1 MAAPTPPPSSKN
13 SSAEP
18 EFPISPQS
26 SEHSARSVETFSAP
40 TVAPEFEEPDAQ
52 LSKPVVASAE
62 TPLTSETGALIK
74 YEDKEMPDAQ
84 LLDPIDAS
92 AETLL
97 TSETGPLIKYENTEM
112 PDAPQYHGVFAKH
125 ENWTPFEATEYGAD
139 LAASALAESQ
149 EVEVKTE
156 AMSDI
161 MTEIKSEFESK
172 VVDFES
178 ADLTE
183 PAQSPVESDGK
194 TQKSK
199 QPRRKPAK
207 TPREY
212 HQRRLQDST
221 GGIRKVR
228 KIVLNVNP
236 EKLLNS
242 ITHQDQVSAYN
253 AGPSNGTS
261 PHMTVSTK
269 KDFMQQIL
277 SSCPKDSDAFQK
289 FKTELNI
296 LDEESRSFGFK
307 RMEMKN
313 GMWLLKGMKSRMLIR
328 AFILK
333 LKFDLI

>member
-1 MAAPTPPPSSKN
+1 MMTAPTPPPSVKN

-18 EFPISPQS
+18 EFSISPQY
-26 SEHSARSVETFSAP
+26 SEHSARRVETFSAP
-40 TVAPEFEEPDAQ
+40 TVAPESEEQDAQ
-52 LSKPVVASAE
+52 PSEPIDPSAE
-62 TPLTSETGALIK
+62 TPLTSETSPLIK
-74 YEDKEMPDAQ
+74 YEDTDM
-84 LLDPIDAS
+84 S
-92 AETLL
+92 
-97 TSETGPLIKYENTEM
+97 
-112 PDAPQYHGVFAKH
+112 DAPPYHRVSLI
-125 ENWTPFEATEYGAD
+125 PFEATEYHAD
-139 LAASALAESQ
+139 LAASALVKPE
-149 EVEVKTE
+149 EPEVKIE

-172 VVDFES
+172 VFDFKS

-183 PAQSPVESDGK
+183 PTQEPDESGGK
-194 TQKSK
+194 IEKPK

-207 TPREY
+207 TAREY

-228 KIVLNVNP
+228 KFVLNINP

-253 AGPSNGTS
+253 AGPSNGVS
-261 PHMTVSTK
+261 PPMTVSTK

-277 SSCPKDSDAFQK
+277 SSYPKDSDTFQK

-296 LDEESRSFGFK
+296 LDEESRSFGFR

-313 GMWLLKGMKSRMLIR
+313 GMWLLKGMKSRMLSY
-328 AFILK
+328 AFIPNSK
-333 LKFDLI
+333 LI